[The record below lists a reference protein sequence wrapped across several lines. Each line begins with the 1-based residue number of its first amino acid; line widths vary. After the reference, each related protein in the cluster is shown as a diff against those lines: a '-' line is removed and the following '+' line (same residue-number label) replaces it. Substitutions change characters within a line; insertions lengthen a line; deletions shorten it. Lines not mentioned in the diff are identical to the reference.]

1 MIAVYNIAGDR
12 PHNLT
17 AFIIYITIF
26 KSLSEF
32 VLSSESV
39 VIRRA
44 LHNFFFS
51 DSVYVIHTYNILP
64 MKTGGLYCFVKQCII
79 IPAMH
84 TLISVI
90 VIIHSYWAFTTY
102 CL

>member
-1 MIAVYNIAGDR
+1 MIAVYSIAGDR

-17 AFIIYITIF
+17 AFYYI
-26 KSLSEF
+26 
-32 VLSSESV
+32 
-39 VIRRA
+39 
-44 LHNFFFS
+44 HNNIHIPQYVRLKLGISCNQACPSHFFFS

>member
-32 VLSSESV
+32 VLSLESV

-44 LHNFFFS
+44 LHNFFFFQIQCML
-51 DSVYVIHTYNILP
+51 YIHITY
-64 MKTGGLYCFVKQCII
+64 YQ
-79 IPAMH
+79 
-84 TLISVI
+84 
-90 VIIHSYWAFTTY
+90 
-102 CL
+102 

>member
-32 VLSSESV
+32 VLSLESV

-44 LHNFFFS
+44 LHNFFFFRF
-51 DSVYVIHTYNILP
+51 SVCYTYI
-64 MKTGGLYCFVKQCII
+64 
-79 IPAMH
+79 
-84 TLISVI
+84 
-90 VIIHSYWAFTTY
+90 
-102 CL
+102 

>member
-12 PHNLT
+12 PHSLT

-32 VLSSESV
+32 VLSLESV

-44 LHNFFFS
+44 LHIFFFQIQCML
-51 DSVYVIHTYNILP
+51 YIHITY
-64 MKTGGLYCFVKQCII
+64 YQ
-79 IPAMH
+79 
-84 TLISVI
+84 
-90 VIIHSYWAFTTY
+90 
-102 CL
+102 

>member
-32 VLSSESV
+32 VLSLESV

-44 LHNFFFS
+44 LHNFFFFRF
-51 DSVYVIHTYNILP
+51 SV
-64 MKTGGLYCFVKQCII
+64 C
-79 IPAMH
+79 
-84 TLISVI
+84 
-90 VIIHSYWAFTTY
+90 
-102 CL
+102 